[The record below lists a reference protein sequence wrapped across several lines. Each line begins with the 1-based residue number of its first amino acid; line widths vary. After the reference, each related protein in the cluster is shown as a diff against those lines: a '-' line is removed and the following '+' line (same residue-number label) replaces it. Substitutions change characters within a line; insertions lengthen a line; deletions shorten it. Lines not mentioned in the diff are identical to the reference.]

1 MPKWPWLIT
10 GALTSYIA
18 YVNIP
23 TSWMKKPDSTTLEW
37 LSAAQLESLSD
48 PPETVQAKTL
58 YEKHGG
64 LFMAIRRPGCILCRK
79 EAQSLS
85 NINANIGTKKI
96 PLYGILHEK
105 EGAEQFK
112 EFFKGDLYYDPE
124 KRFFGPEERRM
135 SLTGLLRATVWK
147 NVFDAKKG
155 GFSGNLKGDGTLL
168 GGVYLIG
175 PGDTGILYEH
185 KEMEFGDAHNET
197 ELMEVIAKMK

>member
-124 KRFFGPEERRM
+124 KRFFGPGRE
-135 SLTGLLRATVWK
+135 K
-147 NVFDAKKG
+147 NV
-155 GFSGNLKGDGTLL
+155 SYWVVTCNC
-168 GGVYLIG
+168 VYLIG